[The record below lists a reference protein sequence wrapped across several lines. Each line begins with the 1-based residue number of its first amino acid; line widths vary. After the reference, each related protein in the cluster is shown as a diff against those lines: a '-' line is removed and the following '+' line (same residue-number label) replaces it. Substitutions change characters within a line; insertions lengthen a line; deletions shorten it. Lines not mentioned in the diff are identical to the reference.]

1 MTSSNRLS
9 SVETIKQFTASV
21 LVALLLSGGACYEKQ
36 SIITSEGIKAADI
49 VPNYWLR
56 QSISAC
62 EMALDR
68 PRFNLKSNSNK
79 QINLISPAKFTF
91 QGKLLVKDKP
101 KIDKEKIDEN
111 IFILPCEN
119 GIAEFVVTDDRG
131 GERRD
136 RVDLSKLK
144 LLLPQNPVD
153 RSKDLKIPILGA
165 AYPQDTNIQTRIEG
179 SSSADNYDDMFMN
192 TDEYK
197 GDRTRITFDPKTQV
211 LTIPSQ
217 ILKRIKSNN
226 PIIRLEVKIR
236 LYYQYPDKHSSPWFQ
251 HEYWTPAATIKLK

>member
-1 MTSSNRLS
+1 MLIINSKVVEWGTALPTDRTQAEQIIHPVFVEHKLSSNIGTNQNRMTRSNPLS
-9 SVETIKQFTASV
+9 SPATIKQFAASAI
-21 LVALLLSGGACYEKQ
+21 VALLLSGGACYEKQ

-62 EMALDR
+62 EMAFDR
-68 PRFNLKSNSNK
+68 PRFNFKSSSNK
-79 QINLISPAKFTF
+79 QINLIPPAKFTF
-91 QGKLLVKDKP
+91 RGKLL
-101 KIDKEKIDEN
+101 EKIDES

-144 LLLPQNPVD
+144 LLLPQTPVD

-165 AYPQDTNIQTRIEG
+165 AYPQDTNIQTRMEG
-179 SSSADNYDDMFMN
+179 SSSAANYDDMLMN

-217 ILKRIKSNN
+217 ILKRIKSN
-226 PIIRLEVKIR
+226 
-236 LYYQYPDKHSSPWFQ
+236 
-251 HEYWTPAATIKLK
+251 